1 MKTRLLIT
9 ALLGFLFAVPV
20 VADGE
25 STAGETVGAFG
36 ESNESTA
43 WRIICRPW
51 RLDSGVQ
58 AGIATLRA
66 AKLVRRL

>member
-9 ALLGFLFAVPV
+9 ALLGLLFTAPA

-25 STAGETVGAFG
+25 STAGVTVGAFG

-43 WRIICRPW
+43 WRIVCHPW
-51 RLDSGVQ
+51 RLWIPASKPE
-58 AGIATLRA
+58 LRRFA
-66 AKLVRRL
+66 PRN